1 LETQDFSESF
11 ILHFGKKE
19 AVIASRI
26 LRESLIAISTAIEE
40 INKTLGTGKHISIKV
55 KAFEKGSF
63 EVPFDL
69 IEVAVLGV
77 LNMPTISSIP
87 DIIKILREFIDVKIK
102 LKGTQP
108 KEINETDK
116 GVQLTSKNGDVYNIS
131 HVTGNLV
138 LNNFTINDSFNKGL
152 AQLTTDERL
161 SEYSILDSNRKP
173 IISIKPEEFPYFT
186 TSESEVFESFEN
198 VKEKTK
204 SVSATLR
211 IHKVVFD
218 TTSKWGFIY
227 NNNKISA
234 KIADKGFQEKVQK
247 EGRFGKGDIHE
258 VLMEIHQEFDETVG
272 VFINKAYVIAE
283 VLKHIP
289 RPQQTSLC

>member
-1 LETQDFSESF
+1 
-11 ILHFGKKE
+11 
-19 AVIASRI
+19 
-26 LRESLIAISTAIEE
+26 
-40 INKTLGTGKHISIKV
+40 
-55 KAFEKGSF
+55 
-63 EVPFDL
+63 
-69 IEVAVLGV
+69 
-77 LNMPTISSIP
+77 M
-87 DIIKILREFIDVKIK
+87 
-102 LKGTQP
+102 
-108 KEINETDK
+108 
-116 GVQLTSKNGDVYNIS
+116 
-131 HVTGNLV
+131 
-138 LNNFTINDSFNKGL
+138 NNFTINDSFNKGL

-247 EGRFGKGDIHE
+247 EGRFGKGDILE